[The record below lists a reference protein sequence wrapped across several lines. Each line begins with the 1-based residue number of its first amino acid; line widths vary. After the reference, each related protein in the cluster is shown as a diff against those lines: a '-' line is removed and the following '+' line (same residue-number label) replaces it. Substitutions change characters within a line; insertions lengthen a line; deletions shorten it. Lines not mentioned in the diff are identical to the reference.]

1 MIQEWYDA
9 KNLEYFG
16 KKKKKSKKQTT
27 KPGETEMRI
36 NTARVA
42 DAW

>member
-1 MIQEWYDA
+1 MPRIQ
-9 KNLEYFG
+9 NTLV
-16 KKKKKSKKQTT
+16 KKKKTSKKQTT

>member
-1 MIQEWYDA
+1 MPRIQ
-9 KNLEYFG
+9 NTLV
-16 KKKKKSKKQTT
+16 KKKTSKKQTT